1 MKDSSSIFTGL
12 AATLL
17 LHLFIVGGVV
27 SKGANEGCGGGGGV
41 ASATDFGQAETI
53 EASLAFKE
61 VKPKTK
67 QPQKKKKQKFKPT
80 PEDGASKDET
90 KTPEKEPEKE
100 KIPVEPDEIDI
111 ASILEKNR
119 KQDEDLSDTGSDEVP
134 VEGAADGSAD
144 WGTETEARGD
154 PYVGELKGRIYS
166 VWKVPALE
174 TGSGQAIGCVRLKED
189 GEILD
194 RELKKRSKNTNLDR
208 SVEVALK
215 TAPNMEE
222 PVPDK
227 LKTLLTVK
235 GICFNFE
242 L

>member
-1 MKDSSSIFTGL
+1 MKDSPSIFTGL
-12 AATLL
+12 AATVL
-17 LHLFIVGGVV
+17 LHIFIVGGIV
-27 SKGANEGCGGGGGV
+27 SKGANEGCGGDEV
-41 ASATDFGQAETI
+41 AGASDFKQAETI

-61 VKPKTK
+61 VKPKNK
-67 QPQKKKKQKFKPT
+67 QPQKKKKQKFAPT
-80 PEDGASKDET
+80 PEDGASKDEL
-90 KTPEKEPEKE
+90 KTPDEKPPEE
-100 KIPVEPDEIDI
+100 KIRVDKDEVDF

-119 KQDEDLSDTGSDEVP
+119 RQDEDLSDTGSDEVP
-134 VEGAADGSAD
+134 VEGAADGSKD

-154 PYVGELKGRIYS
+154 PYLAELKGRIYS
-166 VWKVPALE
+166 VWKVPTLE
-174 TGSGQAIGCVRLKED
+174 TGTGTAIGCIRLKED

-194 RELKKRSKNTNLDR
+194 RELKTRSKNTNLDR

-215 TAPNMEE
+215 TAPNMDE

-235 GICFNFE
+235 GICFPFK